1 MPKHSPQRVFVSSLL
16 ERCLRL
22 SYLQRIEQALVTTEG
37 AGDLVAL
44 LPGDQSAIWP
54 YDEQDAAFSKEAAA
68 IRDLVCLSNK
78 AESERVQAAV
88 DDLLSD
94 LKTDAPSE
102 ERARV
107 LVSAVVYEGRESVSH
122 LMGISGRYLS
132 VLRSVMG
139 GEDEQ
144 RAACDSVI
152 KVWAN
157 CRQNVVLVLDK
168 FVSMKLVSPFALV
181 RWLLAS
187 YDDCLDKQDFVW
199 EVLHLTIAKPLA
211 LVERVKADLEAAE
224 QEAKEMRERPG
235 DTEEMDLVQEKEE
248 RIGKIRAVLK
258 TAREDEEDLMTLVV
272 QKLILCAGECS
283 EKAAK
288 ERDDMDNGDDD
299 DLSDRGRGD
308 DSDAGGRSDGDD
320 DDDDDD
326 DGGGRRKRKRA
337 ASRFQK
343 GSVHSV
349 WLGIFSGRIHE
360 IGRRYAK
367 LLGSCDEAIQDTIAD
382 EEVSEPAI
390 ENALAAMRSVYKTL
404 V

>member
-1 MPKHSPQRVFVSSLL
+1 
-16 ERCLRL
+16 
-22 SYLQRIEQALVTTEG
+22 
-37 AGDLVAL
+37 
-44 LPGDQSAIWP
+44 
-54 YDEQDAAFSKEAAA
+54 
-68 IRDLVCLSNK
+68 
-78 AESERVQAAV
+78 
-88 DDLLSD
+88 
-94 LKTDAPSE
+94 
-102 ERARV
+102 
-107 LVSAVVYEGRESVSH
+107 
-122 LMGISGRYLS
+122 
-132 VLRSVMG
+132 
-139 GEDEQ
+139 
-144 RAACDSVI
+144 
-152 KVWAN
+152 
-157 CRQNVVLVLDK
+157 
-168 FVSMKLVSPFALV
+168 
-181 RWLLAS
+181 
-187 YDDCLDKQDFVW
+187 
-199 EVLHLTIAKPLA
+199 
-211 LVERVKADLEAAE
+211 
-224 QEAKEMRERPG
+224 
-235 DTEEMDLVQEKEE
+235 
-248 RIGKIRAVLK
+248 
-258 TAREDEEDLMTLVV
+258 MTLVV

-308 DSDAGGRSDGDD
+308 DSDAGGRSEGDD